1 MYGNLRFL
9 LRVLKCMNSP
19 KVRGTAAAAA
29 GGYLGRELEC
39 LIRITRGAH
48 KVQVH
53 RVAILLHVLCGR
65 QEQRGIV
72 PAELHEQR
80 AVLRVRV
87 EVGISIVA
95 DRGGSRK
102 QYRTVPRGG
111 FEKSASAS
119 GSGGSGSDDRIPPV
133 VRTTAS
139 VSGVTQ
145 GNKVACTPL
154 RCLRCMGGAMTCF
167 KQKDHP
173 SRPIHAIASR

>member
-19 KVRGTAAAAA
+19 RFRGTAAAAA

-39 LIRITRGAH
+39 LIKIKRGAH

-87 EVGISIVA
+87 EVGFSIVA
-95 DRGGSRK
+95 DRGRENNIAPNHGEVSKRARARPD
-102 QYRTVPRGG
+102 QVVQGQMIVYR
-111 FEKSASAS
+111 
-119 GSGGSGSDDRIPPV
+119 
-133 VRTTAS
+133 
-139 VSGVTQ
+139 
-145 GNKVACTPL
+145 L
-154 RCLRCMGGAMTCF
+154 L
-167 KQKDHP
+167 
-173 SRPIHAIASR
+173 